1 MNPVLMRA
9 KALAF
14 GTEEHTEARDL
25 DFVLRCGEL
34 TALVGEQDSGRQ
46 TLFDGLNGNCAVQRG
61 MILTPEGKIF
71 PLQKK
76 VFAAG
81 SFFTEETSSR
91 VQGVELTEMLFLM
104 QPGGCKRLHW
114 NTARRRKWAQ
124 ELLDQV
130 QLERDVREDV
140 SRLSPMECFQ
150 LNLAAALDSGAS
162 LMTIQ
167 EDFEGFS
174 VADFDQLVPILKK
187 LQQTTGLAILL
198 NTNSLRALEK
208 LADEV
213 FVFRN
218 GTIAKKLR
226 GEKIAPR
233 TILDHLGGAQAAS
246 EAPRP
251 QRETLFAIQG
261 LRVRGCS
268 CPIVLHRGE
277 VLHVVDY
284 DVREKQELYRILSG
298 QQLAPGVSL
307 QYEGHLLP
315 QNWSGTLPYHGAGSV
330 RGAGAVPPDV
340 GGAEP
345 DLSGLAAALRAVW
358 TAGQRAGTGGF
369 AGVGWEGPA
378 EWKKYGTADPSAGHR
393 PADGKLDP
401 CPPEGADP
409 AGALPAHGQ
418 RQPLGLAAG
427 VCPVPG
433 AGWSH
438 SGDLFQPDI
447 LPWHFGTRRR
457 CRAVGTIVRPDLGSS
472 GGVPR

>member
-315 QNWSGTLPYHGAGSV
+315 QNWSCNPERYPITRWIGSGR
-330 RGAGAVPPDV
+330 RGCSP
-340 GGAEP
+340 
-345 DLSGLAAALRAVW
+345 
-358 TAGQRAGTGGF
+358 
-369 AGVGWEGPA
+369 
-378 EWKKYGTADPSAGHR
+378 
-393 PADGKLDP
+393 
-401 CPPEGADP
+401 
-409 AGALPAHGQ
+409 
-418 RQPLGLAAG
+418 
-427 VCPVPG
+427 
-433 AGWSH
+433 
-438 SGDLFQPDI
+438 
-447 LPWHFGTRRR
+447 R
-457 CRAVGTIVRPDLGSS
+457 CRWRRT
-472 GGVPR
+472 